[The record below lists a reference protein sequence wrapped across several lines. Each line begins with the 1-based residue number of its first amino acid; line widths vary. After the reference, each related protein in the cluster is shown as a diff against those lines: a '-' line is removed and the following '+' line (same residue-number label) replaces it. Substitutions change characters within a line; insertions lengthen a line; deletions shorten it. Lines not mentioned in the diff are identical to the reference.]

1 MSIVFQSRGTRA
13 LSVKKC
19 HLTTSHTSRTLDHDE
34 PGVRLTTRNN
44 ERGREAHVFHGLP
57 AYAPRRT
64 RTFNLLIK
72 SAGLAAKIRREVHR
86 PLLVRFLVGTALG
99 LPLGLF
105 AFQRADGDQL
115 MVVVS
120 LVVLAFVAFLAFQRK
135 VRAPATRD
143 PSFRGWAAACVGALG
158 GAMTI
163 ALGMPG
169 PPIVLYLTRLG
180 VRKDT
185 LRATTL
191 AFFAVSYSASLI
203 LQSAVVGVGREVWG
217 SAAILVPVALGGG
230 WIGNQL
236 SCYVSEAVFRRA
248 MLVLIT
254 LTGVSALAAALP

>member
-1 MSIVFQSRGTRA
+1 VDPDSWVLVQLGLVTFVA
-13 LSVKKC
+13 A
-19 HLTTSHTSRTLDHDE
+19 TLQ
-34 PGVRLTTRNN
+34 GAAGFGFGLL
-44 ERGREAHVFHGLP
+44 ALP
-57 AYAPRRT
+57 AFMVILDSTDAVP
-64 RTFNLLIK
+64 LVIILSLVL
-72 SAGLAAKIRREVHR
+72 SAGLAAKIRHEVHR
-86 PLLVRFLVGTALG
+86 PLLERFLGGTVLG

-105 AFQRADGDQL
+105 AFQRAGGDQL

-120 LVVLAFVAFLAFQRK
+120 GVVLAFVAFLVFQGK
-135 VRAPATRD
+135 VRAPATSD
-143 PSFRGWAAACVGALG
+143 PSFRGWTAGCVGAMG
-158 GAMTI
+158 GAMTM

-191 AFFAVSYSASLI
+191 AFSAVSYSASLI

-248 MLVLIT
+248 TLVLIT
-254 LTGVSALAAALP
+254 LTGVAALAAALR